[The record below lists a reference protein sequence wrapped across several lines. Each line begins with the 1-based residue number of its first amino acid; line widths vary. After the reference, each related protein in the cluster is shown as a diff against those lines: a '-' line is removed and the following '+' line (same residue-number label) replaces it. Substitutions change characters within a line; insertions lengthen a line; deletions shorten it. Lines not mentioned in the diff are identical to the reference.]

1 MSSAPAVDKIEQQRI
16 HFNEISERYHQGRQ
30 EETHIHLKNRIWQT
44 AFAALPE
51 PTGAISVLEPMCGY
65 AEGHDLIS
73 SFYTDKIEYHGF
85 DYSDEIVAHMAK
97 TRPQLGVAQC
107 DVTKYQAEEN
117 SQDLI
122 IIIGGL
128 HHVPNQAV
136 DVVQNMARALKPGGI
151 FLNFEP
157 TAGNPVSKAIRD
169 VIYKK
174 NDIFDEE
181 TERAFGVGELRD
193 MFLHAGLKSY
203 ATFYPGLLAYVMYY
217 NPYAFPLLNKG
228 GKRLVDVAYG
238 VDKLFYKNVIGRTF
252 SFATLGIWQKPL

>member
-1 MSSAPAVDKIEQQRI
+1 M
-16 HFNEISERYHQGRQ
+16 
-30 EETHIHLKNRIWQT
+30 T
-44 AFAALPE
+44 
-51 PTGAISVLEPMCGY
+51 
-65 AEGHDLIS
+65 LIS
-73 SFYTDKIEYHGF
+73 SLYTDKIEYHGF

-97 TRPQLGVAQC
+97 TRPQLGVVQC

-128 HHVPNQAV
+128 HHVPNQAA
-136 DVVQNMARALKPGGI
+136 DVVQNMAKTLKPGGI

-193 MFLHAGLKSY
+193 MFQNAGLNSY

-217 NPYAFPLLNKG
+217 NPYAFPWLNKG
-228 GKRLVDVAYG
+228 GKRLVDMAFG
-238 VDKLFYKNVIGRTF
+238 VDKLFYKNVLGRTF